1 MARAYSVKN
10 VLDAEFETLPFEGI
24 WKSAVGCPELT
35 GSWIV
40 YGPTK
45 NGKTTFAM
53 MLAKYLT
60 RFEKVFYNSVEEGL
74 SRSVQIAYERVGM
87 IEASGRITLERESLE
102 KMIERLLKRK
112 SPNVVF
118 VDSFQFMGMTFK
130 DYKRLKA
137 MFPRKL
143 FVFVSHVANGQPD
156 GKAAIALWR
165 DASVSF
171 KVEGFRAIPVS
182 RYEGGQYIDIDAEK
196 AAAYWITGQKQ
207 MI

>member
-24 WKSAVGCPELT
+24 WKSAVGCPELA
-35 GSWIV
+35 GSWII

-60 RFEKVFYNSVEEGL
+60 QFEKVFYNSIEEGL

-87 IEASGRITLERESLE
+87 IEAAGRITLEREGLE
-102 KMIERLLKRK
+102 AMTERLKKRK
-112 SPNVVF
+112 SANIVF
-118 VDSFQFMGMTFK
+118 IDSLQFLGITFK
-130 DYKRLKA
+130 EYKKLKT

-156 GKAAIALWR
+156 GKAAVALWR
-165 DASVSF
+165 DASISF
-171 KVEGFRAIPVS
+171 KVEGFRAIPTS
-182 RYEGGQYIDIDAEK
+182 RYGGGQYIDIDREK
-196 AAAYWITGQKQ
+196 AAAYWITG
-207 MI
+207 

>member
-1 MARAYSVKN
+1 
-10 VLDAEFETLPFEGI
+10 
-24 WKSAVGCPELT
+24 
-35 GSWIV
+35 
-40 YGPTK
+40 
-45 NGKTTFAM
+45 M

-60 RFEKVFYNSVEEGL
+60 KFEKVFYNSVEEGL

-102 KMIERLLKRK
+102 KMIERLQKRK
-112 SPNVVF
+112 SPNIAF

-130 DYKRLKA
+130 DYKKLKT

-156 GKAAIALWR
+156 GKAAVALWR

-171 KVEGFRAIPVS
+171 KVEGFRASPIS
-182 RYEGGQYIDIDAEK
+182 RFGGGQYIDIDREK
-196 AAAYWITGQKQ
+196 AAAYWITQ
-207 MI
+207 